1 MLFMSR
7 IGLYYYNTS
16 QYCMSACCCR
26 FHPDVECKLGQ
37 PLTLRARGE
46 VRWGFWIAVEMQF
59 LTRNLMIIND
69 SYSSHLFSKLLN
81 STLLPSVMLFEVSP
95 LPTCL
100 ISSIPPSLCLSA
112 VFAAAAIFQ
121 SVNQQQISMKRTEFA
136 ARCRHTQPETS
147 PSNPPPLPRR
157 MDFC

>member
-1 MLFMSR
+1 
-7 IGLYYYNTS
+7 
-16 QYCMSACCCR
+16 MSACCCR

-81 STLLPSVMLFEVSP
+81 STLLPSIMLFEVSP

-100 ISSIPPSLCLSA
+100 ISSIPPSVCLSA

-121 SVNQQQISMKRTEFA
+121 SVNQQQISMSGSISEA
-136 ARCRHTQPETS
+136 H
-147 PSNPPPLPRR
+147 
-157 MDFC
+157 